1 MLSHPWVSRPIRARS
16 GMSQVVCILLSV
28 SRNFRLMETVS
39 RSLPAAGLMELIDQ
53 AKLALGEL
61 ETCMPR
67 GRDELPDIRGQ
78 PGVYVFY
85 GPDGSALY
93 VGRTRDLFKRIRQHT
108 RASSKD
114 APFGWLLAREETGQH
129 TNYQPEKSR
138 KALLK
143 NQDFVAAFRRA
154 KNEIASMKVAFVVV
168 RNDTVQCLLE
178 VFATV
183 SLKARFN
190 SFRTT

>member
-1 MLSHPWVSRPIRARS
+1 MVSRPIRARS
-16 GMSQVVCILLSV
+16 GISQVVCILLSV
-28 SRNFRLMETVS
+28 SVKLHLMETVS

-61 ETCMPR
+61 ETCVPR
-67 GRDELPDIRGQ
+67 GRD
-78 PGVYVFY
+78 
-85 GPDGSALY
+85 
-93 VGRTRDLFKRIRQHT
+93 
-108 RASSKD
+108 
-114 APFGWLLAREETGQH
+114 
-129 TNYQPEKSR
+129 
-138 KALLK
+138 
-143 NQDFVAAFRRA
+143 RRA
-154 KNEIASMKVAFVVV
+154 NSEIASMKVAFVVV